1 MLDRFEQFSYSISNI
16 HRHII
21 KIEREEM
28 EKYGLRG
35 SYVQYLVAMT
45 RFPEGITSAKLSE
58 ICDKDKAAISRVVTE
73 MEGRGLV
80 TRETDKNNLYRAKLI
95 LTEEGKKAAEY
106 VCERAEKA
114 VTAAG
119 MGLGDEERKIFYGAL
134 AIYEANLRRISRDGI
149 PERGIQKV
157 SIMNT
162 DGKDQNER

>member
-16 HRHII
+16 YKHIM

-35 SYVQYLVAMT
+35 SYVQYLLTMT

-58 ICDKDKAAISRVVTE
+58 MCDKDKAAISRIISE
-73 MEGRGLV
+73 MESKGLV
-80 TRETDKNNLYRAKLI
+80 TRETDKNNMYRAKLI
-95 LTEEGKKAAEY
+95 LTDEGKKAADY

-119 MGLGDEERKIFYGAL
+119 MGLGDDDRKIFYGAL
-134 AIYEANLRRISRDGI
+134 AIFEANLRRISRDGL
-149 PERGIQKV
+149 PERTPKTQR
-157 SIMNT
+157 
-162 DGKDQNER
+162 NEE